1 VLRSD
6 ITPCSI
12 AHSEA
17 NHLSRPWVETEA
29 EDRAKALAN
38 AVYADCRTRCVSDA
52 SRRLV
57 YTVLAILT
65 EYEASTGRKYAR
77 HGKHFTRFAS
87 AVEGFIGDL
96 MLARNNSAAGGWI
109 FRSLNSKYFIG
120 SEISRS
126 HLSAVIAGLEFVGL
140 IERAPPVRR
149 FGADLFVS
157 SQIQSSGGATRFR
170 STLKLSAM
178 ARDAGV
184 DLGAPAEHSRPL
196 QDRVV
201 I

>member
-1 VLRSD
+1 M
-6 ITPCSI
+6 
-12 AHSEA
+12 
-17 NHLSRPWVETEA
+17 N
-29 EDRAKALAN
+29 
-38 AVYADCRTRCVSDA
+38 
-52 SRRLV
+52 
-57 YTVLAILT
+57 TVLAVLT
-65 EYEASTGRKYAR
+65 DYEASTGRKYAR
-77 HGKHFTRFAS
+77 HGKHFTRFAR

-96 MLARNNSAAGGWI
+96 MLARNNSAADGWI

-157 SQIQSSGGATRFR
+157 SQIQSRGGATRFR

-184 DLGAPAEHSRPL
+184 DLGAPAEHFRPL
-196 QDRVV
+196 QDRAVA
-201 I
+201 